1 MFPGFDLSKLPSL
14 SLSQRNTLPKCPAV
28 YFAVDSENRVLYVGR
43 ANNLLARW
51 KDHHRQEQLN
61 RINRRNK
68 IKIAWLICPNEL
80 KVLVTTEIYFIELYH
95 PLLNRT
101 PVPAKKI
108 TPSELVLQQTL
119 RKLVDLEVVV
129 FGFKPA
135 IGSSPSTV
143 YLKYHMFICRTQF
156 ISNTGPIN
164 NIIQASNNRKSARL
178 KWREYEITKFNQLK
192 VRSWNTS
199 CNGVN
204 IELSTWKINQVNLG
218 PWKGKQESYSN
229 FRPKL
234 GETAVMQTV
243 AGVEMPTLIESELT
257 NILNKY
263 PFVKETYPGVSM
275 LKHDTIPLLWTKH

>member
-14 SLSQRNTLPKCPAV
+14 SLSQRNTLTKYPAV
-28 YFAVDSENRVLYVGR
+28 YFAVDSKNRVLYVGR
-43 ANNLLARW
+43 ATNLLARW
-51 KDHHRQEQLN
+51 KDHHWQEQLN
-61 RINRRNK
+61 RINQKNQVR
-68 IKIAWLICPNEL
+68 IAWLSCSNDL
-80 KVLVTTEIYFIELYH
+80 KLLASIESYFIELYQ

-101 PVPAKKI
+101 PVPAKRI

-143 YLKYHMFICRTQF
+143 YLKYHMFIRRTQF

-164 NIIQASNNRKSARL
+164 NIIKASNNRKSARL
-178 KWREYEITKFNQLK
+178 KWREYERKKFNQGK

-204 IELSTWKINQVNLG
+204 IELSTWKINQVDLG
-218 PWKGKQESYSN
+218 LWKGKQ
-229 FRPKL
+229 
-234 GETAVMQTV
+234 G
-243 AGVEMPTLIESELT
+243 
-257 NILNKY
+257 
-263 PFVKETYPGVSM
+263 TY
-275 LKHDTIPLLWTKH
+275 